1 MAPRAPV
8 NPEQPAVSSQ
18 LPAAE
23 AAEAVHGHETAA
35 STASVEAHGGE
46 GGGLPQ
52 FQFEYW
58 GGQIVWLLVLF
69 AILYVLLSRVFVP
82 RLRRALDDRAETIS
96 GAVAAA
102 RATQAEADAQADAA
116 RAELAEARARAGR
129 TASDAKAAS
138 GAETARRQAE
148 EEAVL
153 HDRLAAAE
161 ARIAETRDAAMKSV
175 RDIAADTTAAV
186 VDRLTGRAASP
197 AEIGAA
203 FTVVRGTA

>member
-8 NPEQPAVSSQ
+8 NPEQPAVSQQ

-23 AAEAVHGHETAA
+23 GAEAVHGHEVAA
-35 STASVEAHGGE
+35 GTTEVAAHGGE

-52 FQFEYW
+52 FEFQYW

-82 RLRRALDDRAETIS
+82 RLRRALDDREGAIS

-102 RATQAEADAQADAA
+102 RATQAEADAQAEAA
-116 RAELAEARARAGR
+116 RSELAQARASAQR
-129 TASDAKAAS
+129 TASDAKAQAN
-138 GAETARRQAE
+138 AESARRQAE
-148 EEAVL
+148 LEQAL
-153 HDRLAAAE
+153 TARLGEAE
-161 ARIAETRDAAMKSV
+161 AAISRTRDAAMANV
-175 RDIAADTTAAV
+175 RDIAADTASAV
-186 VDRLTGRAASP
+186 VEKLTGRAASP

-203 FTVVRGTA
+203 FTQVRGTA